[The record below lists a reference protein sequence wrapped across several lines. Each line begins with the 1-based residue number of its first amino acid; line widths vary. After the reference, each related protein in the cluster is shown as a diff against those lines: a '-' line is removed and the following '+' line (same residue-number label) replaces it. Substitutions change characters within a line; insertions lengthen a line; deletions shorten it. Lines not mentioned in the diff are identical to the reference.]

1 MKQVLAKFHR
11 LATLFFPGG
20 GVVLAALLTMLAM
33 PVFILVWLA
42 AAAAALRFVSKDKT
56 DFLFRCEK
64 SRVACFYLM
73 LAACAFPG
81 AVLLAAAG
89 TAAVLIEGL
98 RYIAKL
104 PRRGKLVRSALE
116 LAGLALIVAAT
127 VGGFSAFKT
136 VVTISRSASYSCSG
150 IPREAS
156 VISREIIEPY
166 EIFAFGDRK
175 IVSAYAGVHF
185 IDEKNRRA
193 FKPEFEYAV
202 FDYFN
207 PKTKIFAGGGKGTE
221 TAFVYDAGK
230 DKFLFHEKIG
240 RSDIMDTDFFNGKYY
255 LLGENGNIILIDA
268 KTYERRVV
276 KTSVMFAYAMKI
288 NSRTGKLYISSW
300 ASGKIVKFDAR
311 TFKVEEER
319 IFWSPV
325 FNIDANE
332 NMNTLLVTLP
342 FRSKIYELNGDTL
355 TDMRE
360 IPAGFGVRDIVY
372 APNRNVIYAAN
383 NYDGTFT
390 GTAYDSGVLL
400 KKVFIGA
407 NARGVYRDP
416 DSERLYAVSR
426 CGVFEIK

>member
-1 MKQVLAKFHR
+1 M
-11 LATLFFPGG
+11 
-20 GVVLAALLTMLAM
+20 AALLTMLAM

-42 AAAAALRFVSKDKT
+42 VLFAALRFV
-56 DFLFRCEK
+56 FRDSTGFVFRHEK

-73 LAACAFPG
+73 LAASVFPG
-81 AVLLAAAG
+81 AVILPVIG
-89 TAAVLIEGL
+89 VAAVLAEGL
-98 RYIAKL
+98 KYIARL
-104 PRRGKLVRSALE
+104 PRRKGRLVRGALE
-116 LAGLALIVAAT
+116 LAGLALIIVTT
-127 VGGFSAFKT
+127 VGGFSAFRT
-136 VVTISRSASYSCSG
+136 VFAINRGASYSCSG

-156 VISREIIEPY
+156 AISREIIEPY
-166 EIFAFGDRK
+166 EVFAFGERK

-185 IDEKNRRA
+185 IDEKNRRT
-193 FKPEFEYAV
+193 FRPEFEYAV

-240 RSDIMDTDFFNGKYY
+240 RSDIMDTDFFDGKYY

-268 KTYERRVV
+268 KTYERRIV
-276 KTSVMFAYAMKI
+276 KTSVMFAYAMRI
-288 NSRTGKLYISSW
+288 NSGTGKLYISSW

-311 TFKVEEER
+311 TFKVEAER

-332 NMNTLLVTLP
+332 NENTLLVTLP

-355 TDMRE
+355 KDIRE

-372 APNRNVIYAAN
+372 APNRGIIYAAN

-390 GTAYDSGVLL
+390 ETAYESGVLL